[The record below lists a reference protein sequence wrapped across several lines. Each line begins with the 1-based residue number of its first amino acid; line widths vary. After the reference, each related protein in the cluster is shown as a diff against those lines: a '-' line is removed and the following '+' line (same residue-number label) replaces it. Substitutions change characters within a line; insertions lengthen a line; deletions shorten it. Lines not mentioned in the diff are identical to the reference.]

1 MDDKNFENKTLEN
14 EGFEEV
20 VAKKEPKSKKTKL
33 VVLMVAC
40 FLVIILLLS
49 GFLIYKNYFYIDKDV
64 PVISVTESE
73 EKSNTDFK
81 LFEKGF
87 TDVKIKDE
95 KTALKAIESVC
106 EHFGISDPSNQ
117 LRFVDSSTVDT
128 ETFYRFDMMYNNI
141 PVYAKSVIISA
152 DKKGVACALTSNVSS
167 LEDSVFLNPKRA
179 ISEEKA
185 DKYLKHNLS
194 GIFSYT
200 NKGLVVYTLNTQ
212 QPILAYHYVVEYKDD
227 KDEYYEEELFLSAFN
242 GEILFRNDMRL
253 FSKEKKLESYV
264 TKVGDQYYL
273 YDKERNLVLVNSN
286 EKVIAVDTDN
296 NRIDTYLVEESSVL
310 DSDNNYDVELFNKLA
325 SEKRLDNSFIKD
337 ANVYLCEPISY
348 VSSNSNEWDEAE
360 NYMKSATSTYDF
372 FDKILGHKGY
382 DGKNSQ
388 MYIACND
395 GVDNGEN
402 SYSNRSF
409 LLAFGHRENSKHLD
423 LVAHEFT
430 HSVES
435 SISMMHYCGESGA
448 IMEACSDVFAEL
460 VEDYSNDKKFD
471 NDCNWLFEKKRS
483 HKKPG
488 DGDAPSSYK
497 GEYWADTSSLSD
509 RGGVHTNSTVLSHA
523 AYLMA
528 NGIDG
533 GKTKISTELL
543 TKIFYKTFYYLQKD
557 ATFKQ
562 FADSVYLAATNTQG
576 VSAKQCEHIKKA
588 FTEVGIYGSDC
599 NYQTLVHNG
608 TTIFAL
614 DKNGNKDFDY
624 YIEITDI
631 SNKSVVVDEI
641 IKDKKGYKFDLPD
654 GTYKV
659 TVSDNK
665 KDASKTKYIK
675 YISVVPNL
683 RQVDS
688 TLNILTNFYFD
699 YDKLL
704 KEKRDAVISK
714 YGVASVETYK
724 RNTSLLSPGWANRN
738 GVVSAALID
747 MDDDSINELLTVRI
761 IKGSSE
767 AYSHKLELEVFYI
780 DYPDV
785 KSAGTYQVP
794 YGYLTDVSEMYLNA
808 YFNEATTPSNVFV
821 EFDYTQRATD
831 VRDVAYYA
839 FGFNDGK
846 FELINEILCETGEL
860 PNYNIISK
868 DDVESIMTAQLHLR
882 ESNSSFPVTKYPMYY
897 DSNGVKQICSF
908 STEKV
913 EPENHSNAN
922 RISYATD
929 YTGLDHSKATS
940 FPEKSED
947 WKAEYVEFL
956 ESDEVDL
963 YTYGELIYLN
973 DDSVPEMVLIS
984 GSALPGAKICWVS
997 GDKLQTYD
1005 ITYSNGCS
1013 YTPKSGFIGSGYMN
1027 MGIETSA
1034 VFKFNG
1040 TSLAL
1045 YYSSQKVPV
1054 DQMNGLYQYYINKKE
1069 VSEEEFDSFSKVKL
1083 THTIYEK
1090 SVAISKL
1097 KDIVIS
1103 Y

>member
-1 MDDKNFENKTLEN
+1 MDDKKFENNTLEID
-14 EGFEEV
+14 GFEEV
-20 VAKKEPKSKKTKL
+20 VTTKEPKSKKAK
-33 VVLMVAC
+33 VMILMVSCILAI
-40 FLVIILLLS
+40 VLLLS
-49 GFLIYKNYFYIDKDV
+49 GFLVYKNYFYIDRDV
-64 PVISVTESE
+64 PVISVEETEV
-73 EKSNTDFK
+73 KSNTDFK

-95 KTALKAIESVC
+95 KTALKAIESVS
-106 EHFGISDPSNQ
+106 EHIGIADPSNQ
-117 LRFVDSSTVDT
+117 LRFVESSTVDT
-128 ETFYRFDMMYNNI
+128 ETFYRFDMMYDDI
-141 PVYAKSVIISA
+141 PVYGKTVIISA
-152 DKKGVACALTSNVSS
+152 DKKGVACALTSNIGSF
-167 LEDSVFLNPKRA
+167 EDSVYLNPKRA

-185 DKYLKHNLS
+185 DKYLKNNLS
-194 GIFSYT
+194 DIISYT

-212 QPILAYHYVVEYKDD
+212 QPILAYLYDIKHIDKNSEYF
-227 KDEYYEEELFLSAFN
+227 EEELFLSAFN
-242 GEILFRNDMRL
+242 GEILFRNDMKL
-253 FSKEKKLESYV
+253 FSKEKKLKSYV

-273 YDKERNLVLVNSN
+273 YDKERNLVVVNSN
-286 EKVIAVDTDN
+286 KKEIAVDTDEK
-296 NRIDTYLVEESSVL
+296 RIESYLVDISTVL
-310 DSDNNYDVELFNKLA
+310 DSDKNYDVELFNKLV
-325 SEKRLDNSFIKD
+325 SEKKLDNSFIKD
-337 ANVYLCEPISY
+337 AKVYLCEPISY
-348 VSSNSNEWDEAE
+348 VSSKNNEWDEAE
-360 NYMKSATSTYDF
+360 NYIKSATSTYDF
-372 FDKILGHKGY
+372 FDKVLGHKGY

-388 MYIACND
+388 MYIAYND
-395 GVDNGEN
+395 DVDNGAN
-402 SYSNRSF
+402 SYSNGSF
-409 LLAFGHRENSKHLD
+409 LLAFGHRENSKRID

-435 SISMMHYCGESGA
+435 SISKMHYCGESGA
-448 IMEACSDVFAEL
+448 IMEACSDVFAEF

-471 NDCNWLFEKKRS
+471 NDCNWSQGKIRS
-483 HKKPG
+483 HKKPAVYK
-488 DGDAPSSYK
+488 DPSIYK
-497 GEYWADTSSLSD
+497 GEYWVDTSASSD
-509 RGGVHTNSTVLSHA
+509 HGGVHTNSTVLSHA

-557 ATFKQ
+557 TTFKQ

-588 FTEVGIYGSDC
+588 FAEVGIYGSDS
-599 NYQTLVHNG
+599 NYQTLVHDG
-608 TTIFAL
+608 TTVFAL

-624 YIEITDI
+624 HIEITDI
-631 SNKSVVVDEI
+631 SNESVVVDEI
-641 IKDKKGYKFDLPD
+641 IKDKNGYKIDLPD

-665 KDASKTKYIK
+665 KDGSKTKYTK
-675 YISVVPNL
+675 YITVVPNL

-704 KEKRDAVISK
+704 KEKRDALISE

-767 AYSHKLELEVFYI
+767 AYSHKIELEVFYI
-780 DYPDV
+780 DYPNV
-785 KSAGTYQVP
+785 ESAGTYQIP
-794 YGYLTDVSEMYLNA
+794 YGYLTDVAEMYLNV
-808 YFNEATTPSNVFV
+808 YFNEAANPSNVFV

-839 FGFNDGK
+839 FGFNDGE

-868 DDVESIMTAQLHLR
+868 DDVESIMTGELNLR
-882 ESNSSFPVTKYPMYY
+882 ESNSSFPVTKYPMYFN
-897 DSNGVKQICSF
+897 SNGVKQICSF
-908 STEKV
+908 KTEKV

-973 DDSVPEMVLIS
+973 DDNVPEMVLIS
-984 GSALPGAKICWVS
+984 GSALPGVKICWVS

-1005 ITYSNGCS
+1005 ITYSNGCN

-1027 MGIETSA
+1027 MGIESSS

-1045 YYSSQKVPV
+1045 YYSSQKVPI
-1054 DQMNGLYQYYINKKE
+1054 DQMNGLYQYFINKKE
-1069 VSEEEFDSFSKVKL
+1069 VSKEEFDSFSKVKL

-1090 SVAISKL
+1090 SVAINKL
-1097 KDIVIS
+1097 KDVVIS